1 MHKDRLEQI
10 SSLVDDKKSDQG
22 IIDALVHDE
31 SLRRTWERYHLISDA
46 LKGHLPKRVD
56 CTIASRVKARVM
68 NEPALAVVDAR
79 RGGLAQKLFKPVS
92 SLAIAASLT
101 AAVVLGLQQ
110 GQEPTTVA
118 PDLVAGGEVPGRVT
132 FTANGPAW
140 QTGNWD
146 AADNEA
152 QLRLDHYL
160 VNYNEHRAN
169 SGIHGLFPYVRIV
182 AYEAKE

>member
-22 IIDALVHDE
+22 IIDALVHNE
-31 SLRRTWERYHLISDA
+31 GLRRTWERYHLIRDA
-46 LKGHLPKRVD
+46 LQGHLPERVD
-56 CTIASRVKARVM
+56 CTIANRVKARVM
-68 NEPALAVVDAR
+68 NEPALTVVDAR

-92 SLAIAASLT
+92 GLAIAASLA
-101 AAVVLGLQQ
+101 AAVVIGLQQ

-118 PDLVAGGEVPGRVT
+118 PNLVAGGEAPGRVT

-140 QTGNWD
+140 QTGNWGPD
-146 AADNEA
+146 HQA

-169 SGIHGLFPYVRIV
+169 SGMHGLFPYVRIV
-182 AYEAKE
+182 AYEAKK